1 MVGIK
6 KLGCLG
12 VLSRKTSKNPQ
23 KDESYQEGFRTD
35 PYSEAHL
42 RVATLLSCFS
52 KEKKQNRKKSEE
64 SFPLPPWGAKQRGY
78 VTTQHVV
85 NSVEQTQKKSQKRIL
100 KKMKNKGFPSQVYN
114 ANTLQSPIFQRY
126 LTVAEKEDKS

>member
-35 PYSEAHL
+35 PYL
-42 RVATLLSCFS
+42 F
-52 KEKKQNRKKSEE
+52 
-64 SFPLPPWGAKQRGY
+64 
-78 VTTQHVV
+78 
-85 NSVEQTQKKSQKRIL
+85 
-100 KKMKNKGFPSQVYN
+100 VY
-114 ANTLQSPIFQRY
+114 T
-126 LTVAEKEDKS
+126 EDKKKLGVCILRRLLCISFFLKFLCINVALMVGKKILGQNNQME

>member
-35 PYSEAHL
+35 PYVSTIVVMRGTRLAKGGFFES
-42 RVATLLSCFS
+42 LSPCVS
-52 KEKKQNRKKSEE
+52 
-64 SFPLPPWGAKQRGY
+64 
-78 VTTQHVV
+78 
-85 NSVEQTQKKSQKRIL
+85 
-100 KKMKNKGFPSQVYN
+100 
-114 ANTLQSPIFQRY
+114 
-126 LTVAEKEDKS
+126 

>member
-35 PYSEAHL
+35 PYL
-42 RVATLLSCFS
+42 FRYFYCFFFFFFFFFFGN
-52 KEKKQNRKKSEE
+52 EGN
-64 SFPLPPWGAKQRGY
+64 
-78 VTTQHVV
+78 
-85 NSVEQTQKKSQKRIL
+85 I
-100 KKMKNKGFPSQVYN
+100 
-114 ANTLQSPIFQRY
+114 AN
-126 LTVAEKEDKS
+126 

>member
-35 PYSEAHL
+35 PYLIYAYK
-42 RVATLLSCFS
+42 TLKFYGVYFFFS
-52 KEKKQNRKKSEE
+52 YVS
-64 SFPLPPWGAKQRGY
+64 WGL
-78 VTTQHVV
+78 VV
-85 NSVEQTQKKSQKRIL
+85 N
-100 KKMKNKGFPSQVYN
+100 
-114 ANTLQSPIFQRY
+114 
-126 LTVAEKEDKS
+126 